1 MSHYYGPGC
10 AWPGLQ
16 RALQVPTLSLWTVD
30 RNVRAAGSSLTRRR
44 SQSATSL
51 TNVDTS
57 PRRSS
62 FAASFAQSSSATSLP
77 SLASSPPSPT
87 TSKHERQS
95 SLGHGKPPS
104 RALEPQQVVDL
115 AKGLMTPVCATD
127 VPATGP
133 KRARRKSV
141 SGYDISHPTPETEAL
156 ALEPVEYRELPPGA
170 LLPFIDRPSEVEEL
184 IFTRNV
190 PLADSLKST
199 LPSGE
204 LRAGWAEIDA
214 TLFNFAELRSLM
226 TEVDRPQCADYE
238 WCALVRAAVRTHSAA
253 LWETL
258 GECLGCDAELMVAG
272 DDPLLSDFDSSA
284 ESTPSRVFIR
294 GLPSVGPEERKEVE
308 AAERALALEFG
319 DADDVTAA
327 WSMDTIGEDEAGTPT
342 AEDPQPKRRSV
353 VGIQILTSDLSDSP
367 ASSPLSPSSPAFTP
381 SPLPASPASL
391 RTGKSPHSPHMRQGD
406 LYERTPGNP
415 LFPSSFSTL
424 SVQPTL
430 GPGKMRVPSGGY
442 MPDTR
447 RRSQDWNAIRAR
459 LSGTGLSESAIT
471 FVSDSSLEV

>member
-1 MSHYYGPGC
+1 M
-10 AWPGLQ
+10 
-16 RALQVPTLSLWTVD
+16 
-30 RNVRAAGSSLTRRR
+30 
-44 SQSATSL
+44 
-51 TNVDTS
+51 
-57 PRRSS
+57 
-62 FAASFAQSSSATSLP
+62 TSLP

-133 KRARRKSV
+133 KRVRRKSV

-170 LLPFIDRPSEVEEL
+170 LLPFLNRPEEVADL

-199 LPSGE
+199 LPGGE
-204 LRAGWAEIDA
+204 LRKSWAEIDA
-214 TLFNFAELRSLM
+214 SLFNFAELRALM
-226 TEVDRPQCADYE
+226 TEVDRPQCPDYE
-238 WCALVRAAVRTHSAA
+238 WCVLIRSCVRSYSAA

-272 DDPLLSDFDSSA
+272 DDPLMSDFDSSA

-294 GLPSVGPEERKEVE
+294 GLPSVGPEERREVE

-342 AEDPQPKRRSV
+342 AEDPQPKRRSF
-353 VGIQILTSDLSDSP
+353 VGIQILTRDLSDSP
-367 ASSPLSPSSPAFTP
+367 SSSPISPSSPAFAP
-381 SPLPASPASL
+381 SPLPGE
-391 RTGKSPHSPHMRQGD
+391 RYGKSPHSPRMAQGD
-406 LYERTPGNP
+406 MYERTPGNP

-424 SVQPTL
+424 NVQPTL
-430 GPGKMRVPSGGY
+430 GPGKVRVPSAVY
-442 MPDTR
+442 VPDTR

>member
-1 MSHYYGPGC
+1 
-10 AWPGLQ
+10 
-16 RALQVPTLSLWTVD
+16 
-30 RNVRAAGSSLTRRR
+30 
-44 SQSATSL
+44 
-51 TNVDTS
+51 
-57 PRRSS
+57 
-62 FAASFAQSSSATSLP
+62 
-77 SLASSPPSPT
+77 
-87 TSKHERQS
+87 
-95 SLGHGKPPS
+95 
-104 RALEPQQVVDL
+104 
-115 AKGLMTPVCATD
+115 MTPVCAND

-133 KRARRKSV
+133 KRVRRKSV

-170 LLPFIDRPSEVEEL
+170 LLPFINRPEEVNEL

-190 PLADSLKST
+190 PLADSLKSA

-204 LRAGWAEIDA
+204 LRTTWAEMDA
-214 TLFNFAELRSLM
+214 TLFNFSELRTLM
-226 TEVDRPQCADYE
+226 TEIDRPQCPDYE

-294 GLPSVGPEERKEVE
+294 GLPSVGPEERREVE

-342 AEDPQPKRRSV
+342 AEDPQPKRRTPSF
-353 VGIQILTSDLSDSP
+353 VGIQILTQNMSDSP
-367 ASSPLSPSSPAFTP
+367 ASSPVSPASPAFMP
-381 SPLPASPASL
+381 SPLPPSPQMGM
-391 RTGKSPHSPHMRQGD
+391 GKSPHSPRMRQAD
-406 LYERTPGNP
+406 MFERTPGNP

-430 GPGKMRVPSGGY
+430 GPGKARVPSGGY
-442 MPDTR
+442 VPDTR